1 MKIQNTR
8 LGLVALLWVA
18 APFVPPAAA
27 HSGPSVNVTVDS
39 DRTIERCADVRIT
52 YDERDAARAEDSFE
66 IPGGAPFSVRLPE
79 NSGIRVNGEKRSG
92 FGVTV
97 CKAARRPD
105 ALDGIHVSRDGS
117 GVAFRGPAPGDW
129 MVFLIVRAPRDAT
142 LDLEAKNGPIGVI
155 GVAGKVAA
163 RTSNGPISLVDCS
176 GPLEANAVN
185 GPISL
190 DRCSGTGDA
199 RAVNGPID
207 FSGSR
212 GTYRLDTKNGPIS
225 VALEGERWEGGSLD
239 AHAVN
244 GPLSLRISN
253 DYSSGVRVEM
263 LGHGP
268 VDCPS
273 SICRA
278 ARKAWDDDS
287 RTIEFGD
294 SGSEPVVRLSTQN
307 GPVSVAPAKQSP

>member
-1 MKIQNTR
+1 
-8 LGLVALLWVA
+8 
-18 APFVPPAAA
+18 
-27 HSGPSVNVTVDS
+27 
-39 DRTIERCADVRIT
+39 VRIT

-176 GPLEANAVN
+176 GPLDANAVN

-244 GPLSLRISN
+244 GPLSLKISN

-278 ARKAWDDDS
+278 ARKAWNDDS
-287 RTIEFGD
+287 RTIEFGE

-307 GPVSVAPAKQSP
+307 GPVSVAPAK